1 MRFARFATILAL
13 LATLPLCAV
22 AADIN
27 GTWKAV
33 FTGSSAA
40 LLKTPTEIVF
50 TFAIDGKRLTGEAH
64 MKDWPFDAPI
74 SDGQVD
80 GNRISFTVLG
90 HSPYTATSSKGATVG
105 YPKLVF
111 TGTLDGKTMTLSLT
125 WSSVLDSGE
134 ERGGQKLDMKGA
146 KTSE

>member
-1 MRFARFATILAL
+1 VVHGKTLSGDAR
-13 LATLPLCAV
+13 
-22 AADIN
+22 
-27 GTWKAV
+27 
-33 FTGSSAA
+33 
-40 LLKTPTEIVF
+40 
-50 TFAIDGKRLTGEAH
+50 
-64 MKDWPFDAPI
+64 MKEWPFDAPI
-74 SDGQVD
+74 SDGKMD
-80 GNRISFTVLG
+80 GDRFSFTVIG
-90 HSPYTATSSKGATVG
+90 QSPYTVTNAGGTTIG